1 MPRDPLLDILANRG
15 QKEVF
20 QPLITLAYVAGYR
33 KRSTDEIGL
42 ARRLT
47 LSTASPTCK
56 QANLPTSAFRSWF
69 A

>member
-1 MPRDPLLDILANRG
+1 MSRDLLLDTLANRG

-47 LSTASPTCK
+47 LSTASPTYK
-56 QANLPTSAFRSWF
+56 QVIPPTSAFHNWF